1 MSDFSNLSTE
11 RLLAMYKAAKDPLE
25 RALSLEGVQG
35 PLADLA
41 RSIYAQE
48 SSAGKNTRTSNAGA
62 VGGMQIR
69 PGTFAGVAD
78 KDWDI
83 NDPTQNARAGI
94 RYLKQGY
101 EAAGGDPALAGAFY
115 YGGPGGLEK
124 ARRGVAVSDPRN
136 PNAPNTLQYGAQV
149 ASRLPEVQNA
159 SQAATE
165 QEESPFARMSTEEL
179 LRQYKQAK
187 AQEVAP
193 ADTQGGATGSWE
205 SEAPQ
210 PNRAAFGIYPNA
222 RRQAKNNTPNAS
234 DAIVMGLARGVKDPI
249 DTGAELLATGYD
261 KLTGGGPNVSGLVT
275 GQQGEGTRVR
285 AMNQKGKQDFADQY
299 GDSSLA
305 SVARVGG
312 NVLATAPVGG
322 VLAAPVRAA
331 APVVSRAAP
340 AAGNALSRLGNA
352 LSSGGFTVGGAPS
365 TTLTGAAGNMLLR
378 SAGGATSGAV
388 GAGLIDPDATGFGAA
403 IGGALPPTLRAAG
416 AVGGAASGAVRTVR
430 DLATRAGQ
438 DRIAGNILL
447 RSATNPEQ
455 AAGNLLRARPL
466 VPGSNPTVGQ
476 AAQDPGLAQLE
487 RTLINNPETAPALQQ
502 RFAQQRVARA
512 SAIDDVAAT
521 GPNSG
526 SYYDDINEGRRVF
539 ANEDYARARA
549 EGINPEMA
557 ASMQHEVASLMERP
571 SIQAAMTDARRLAA
585 ETGETISDIGSVQGL
600 DWVKKALDNQIS
612 KARGAN
618 SSIGAEDLR
627 ALMQT
632 RNDLNATLEQLSPAY
647 REANRNYAAMSRQ
660 INGMDVARGLDA
672 AYTPA
677 AANFGASAK
686 EQGNA
691 FMKAMRKAQDS
702 VKQSTGRD
710 QTLAQTMS
718 TEDIHALEN
727 VARDLA
733 RKEYA
738 ETAGR
743 SVGSPT
749 AQNML
754 SQYFIERVLGDA
766 GLPQGLLSGAQ
777 GSTLLQSLLRPVEFA
792 GRTALPRVQNRLAE
806 LALSPEEAALA
817 LRRIRATRTNALA
830 VPSALQELT
839 FRGAPVAG
847 VGSQ

>member
-1 MSDFSNLSTE
+1 MSDFSNVSTE
-11 RLLAMYKAAKDPLE
+11 RLLQMYKAAKDPLE
-25 RALSLEGVQG
+25 NALSVEGING

-48 SSAGKNTRTSNAGA
+48 SSSGKNTRTSNAGA
-62 VGGMQIR
+62 VGGMQIL
-69 PGTFAGVAD
+69 PGTFSSVAD
-78 KDWDI
+78 KGWDI
-83 NDPTQNARAGI
+83 GDPVQNARAGI

-101 EAAGGDPALAGAFY
+101 EAAGGDPALTGAFY

-149 ASRLPEVQNA
+149 ASRLPGMQN
-159 SQAATE
+159 AATE

-187 AQEVAP
+187 ATATAP
-193 ADTQGGATGSWE
+193 ADAQGGATGSWE
-205 SEAPQ
+205 PEVPQ
-210 PNRAAFGIYPNA
+210 PSGAAFGVYPSA
-222 RRQAKNNTPNAS
+222 RRQAQNNRPNAS
-234 DAIVMGLARGVKDPI
+234 DAIVMGLARSVKDPI
-249 DTGAELLATGYD
+249 DTGAELLASGYD
-261 KLTGGGPNVSGLVT
+261 KLTGGAPNLSGLVT
-275 GQQGEGTRVR
+275 GQQGEGARVR
-285 AMNQKGKQDFADQY
+285 AMNQKGKQEFAEQY
-299 GDSSLA
+299 GDNALA
-305 SVARVGG
+305 GGARVIG
-312 NVLATAPVGG
+312 NVLMTLPVGG
-322 VLAAPVRAA
+322 ALAAPVRAA
-331 APVVSRAAP
+331 VPAVSRVAP
-340 AAGNALSRLGNA
+340 AAGNILSRLGNS
-352 LSSGGFTVGGAPS
+352 LSSGGFTVGGTPA
-365 TTLTGAAGNMLLR
+365 TTLAGATGNMLLR
-378 SAGGATSGAV
+378 SAGGAATGAAS
-388 GAGLIDPDATGFGAA
+388 AGMIDPDSAGLGAV
-403 IGGALPPTLRAAG
+403 IGGSLPPALRVAG
-416 AVGGAASGAVRTVR
+416 AFGGAASGAVQTVR

-438 DRIAGNILL
+438 YRIADSIIR

-455 AAGNLLRARPL
+455 AAGNLLRARPF
-466 VPGSNPTVGQ
+466 VPGSNPTIGQ

-487 RTLINNPETAPALQQ
+487 RTLFNNPETAPALQQ
-502 RFAQQRVARA
+502 RYAQQRAARSGA
-512 SAIDDVAAT
+512 VDEVAAT
-521 GPNSG
+521 TPHSG

-539 ANEDYARARA
+539 ANEDYAAARVA
-549 EGINPEMA
+549 GLDPEMA
-557 ASMQHEVASLMERP
+557 ASMQPEIASLMERP
-571 SIQAAMTDARRLAA
+571 SIQAAVTDARRLAA
-585 ETGETISDIGSVQGL
+585 ETGETIDDIGSVQGL

-612 KARGAN
+612 KARGPN
-618 SSIGAEDLR
+618 SAIGAEDLR

-632 RNDLNATLEQLSPAY
+632 RNDLNATLEQLAPAY
-647 REANRNYAAMSRQ
+647 REANQNYAAMSRQ
-660 INGMDVARGLDA
+660 INSMDVARGLDA

-733 RKEYA
+733 RKEYS

-743 SVGSPT
+743 ATGSPT

-777 GSTLLQSLLRPVEFA
+777 GSTLLQTVLRPFEFA
-792 GRTALPRVQNRLAE
+792 GRAALPRVQNRLAE

-830 VPSALQELT
+830 VPATLQELT
-839 FRGAPVAG
+839 FKGAPVAG
-847 VGSQ
+847 SGSQ

>member
-1 MSDFSNLSTE
+1 MSDFSNVSTE
-11 RLLAMYKAAKDPLE
+11 RLLQMYKAAKDPLE
-25 RALSLEGVQG
+25 NALSAEGIKG
-35 PLADLA
+35 PVADLA

-48 SSAGKNTRTSNAGA
+48 SSSGKNPKTSNAGA
-62 VGGMQIR
+62 VGGMQIL
-69 PGTFAGVAD
+69 PGTFSGVAD

-83 NDPTQNARAGI
+83 NDPIHNARAGV

-136 PNAPNTLQYGAQV
+136 PGALNTLQYGAQV
-149 ASRLPEVQNA
+149 AARLPGA
-159 SQAATE
+159 KGAAQPTDAE
-165 QEESPFARMSTEEL
+165 QSTPFANVSTEEL
-179 LRQYKQAK
+179 LRQYKEAK
-187 AQEVAP
+187 ASEEQSLAVGASERLEPKRAKTTAEQAINAVARLSP
-193 ADTQGGATGSWE
+193 LSGLVDMATDG
-205 SEAPQ
+205 
-210 PNRAAFGIYPNA
+210 
-222 RRQAKNNTPNAS
+222 KAS
-234 DAIVMGLARGVKDPI
+234 IGVARGVKDVI
-249 DTGAELLATGYD
+249 DTGANLLASGYD
-261 KLTGGGPNVSGLVT
+261 RLTGAGPSVSGLVT
-275 GQQGEGTRVR
+275 GQQGEGARIREMNR
-285 AMNQKGKQDFADQY
+285 AGKEDFEQAY
-299 GDSSLA
+299 GDSA
-305 SVARVGG
+305 AANVGRVAG
-312 NVLATAPVGG
+312 NVLATYPVGG
-322 VLAAPVRAA
+322 ALAAPLRAA
-331 APVVSRAAP
+331 VPIVSRVLP
-340 AAGNALSRLGNA
+340 AAGALVGRFGNA
-352 LSSGGFTVGGAPS
+352 LASGGFTVGGAPA

-378 SAGGATSGAV
+378 STAGAAT
-388 GAGLIDPDATGFGAA
+388 GAGSAGLVDPEATGFGAA
-403 IGGALPPTLRAAG
+403 IGGALPPALRAAG
-416 AVGGAASGAVRTVR
+416 AVGGAASGAVRAVR
-430 DLATRAGQ
+430 DMATRTGQ

-466 VPGSNPTVGQ
+466 VPGSHPTVGQ

-487 RTLINNPETAPALQQ
+487 RTLINNPETAPTFQQ
-502 RFAQQRVARA
+502 RFAQQRAARA
-512 SAIDDVAAT
+512 GAIDDIAAT

-526 SYYDDINEGRRVF
+526 SYYDDINEGRRIF
-539 ANEDYARARA
+539 ANEDYTAARNA
-549 EGINPEMA
+549 GVDPEMA

-571 SIQAAMTDARRLAA
+571 SIRAAVADARRLAA
-585 ETGETISDIGSVQGL
+585 ETGETIDDIGSVQGL

-612 KARGAN
+612 KARGAS

-632 RNDLNATLEQLSPAY
+632 RSDLNATLEQLAPAY
-647 REANRNYAAMSRQ
+647 REANQNYAAMSRQ
-660 INGMDVARGLDA
+660 INSMDVARGLDE

-677 AANFGASAK
+677 AANFGTSAK

-691 FMKAMRKAQDS
+691 FMKAARKAQDS
-702 VKQSTGRD
+702 VKRSTGRD
-710 QTLAQTMS
+710 QTLAQALS

-733 RKEYA
+733 RKEYS

-792 GRTALPRVQNRLAE
+792 GRAAIPRVQNRLAE

-817 LRRIRATRTNALA
+817 LRRMQATRANALS
-830 VPSALQELT
+830 VPPPLQELT

-847 VGSQ
+847 SGSQ